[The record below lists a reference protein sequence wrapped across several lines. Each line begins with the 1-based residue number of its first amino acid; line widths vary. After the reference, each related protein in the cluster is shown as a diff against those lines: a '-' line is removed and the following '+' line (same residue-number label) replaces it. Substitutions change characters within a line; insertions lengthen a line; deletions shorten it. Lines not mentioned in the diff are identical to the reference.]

1 MEAIQSLQG
10 EDDIDVDALLK
21 EQQDYEKRKNPD
33 SGKKPDR
40 G

>member
-1 MEAIQSLQG
+1 MEAIQALQG

-21 EQQDYEKRKNPD
+21 EQQDYEKRNKPD
-33 SGKKPDR
+33 TKKPDR